1 MDPGDEEFQYCKLLR
16 YCERIDE
23 LEKRKES
30 ENHGA

>member
-1 MDPGDEEFQYCKLLR
+1 MEDEEFQYCKLLR

-30 ENHGA
+30 RKQ